1 MRVYLK
7 ASDLES
13 STGKQLLD
21 LSVRIAMDGKL
32 DLDEIKALRAW
43 LRANESNTEIAA
55 IGYLHDIMK
64 RVAADGVID
73 RDELI
78 ELHLAVERVV
88 PPSHRPPIVEAR
100 KKRDAVRRERLKEAR
115 RVEREK
121 EKEDRKRLRE
131 EEFARAMRLRHSF
144 AKVAGVTFPNDDGSE
159 RQAIIRRCKSGE
171 RLILR
176 HEPDNE
182 YSEFAIQVLRENGE
196 QLGHAPEYLAE
207 RICQEFESGYQAVG
221 FLKSVTGGTPDK
233 PTCGVNFL
241 TVFMAA
247 DVGRD
252 ELQAYVAATFAADGM
267 QSPVAQMPTFAL
279 GSPRMLQPTKPW
291 WRFW

>member
-1 MRVYLK
+1 MRVSLTS
-7 ASDLES
+7 SDLES

-21 LSVRIAMDGKL
+21 LSVRITIDGKL

-43 LRANESNTEIAA
+43 LRDNEAHAEIAA
-55 IGYLHDIMK
+55 IGYLNDIMK
-64 RVAADGVID
+64 RVTADGVID
-73 RDELI
+73 RDELM
-78 ELHLAVERVV
+78 ELHLAVERIV
-88 PPSHRPPIVEAR
+88 PPSHRPPLIEAR
-100 KKRDAVRRERLKEAR
+100 KKRDAMRRERLKESR
-115 RVEREK
+115 RVDREK
-121 EKEDRKRLRE
+121 EKEERKRLRE
-131 EEFARAMRLRHSF
+131 EEIARTMRLRHSF

-176 HEPDNE
+176 HDPDNE

-207 RICQEFESGYQAVG
+207 RICQELESGYQAVG

-233 PTCGVNFL
+233 PTRGVNFL
-241 TVFMAA
+241 AVFLAA
-247 DVGRD
+247 DVGRE
-252 ELQAYVAATFAADGM
+252 ELQAYVTETFAADGM
-267 QSPVAQMPTFAL
+267 PYPVAQMPAL
-279 GSPRMLQPTKPW
+279 ALSSPPTLQPKKPW

>member
-13 STGKQLLD
+13 DAGKQLLD
-21 LSVRIAMDGKL
+21 LTVRIAMDGKL
-32 DLDEIKALRAW
+32 DLGEIKALRAW

-55 IGYLHDIMK
+55 VGYLHDIMK

-88 PPSHRPPIVEAR
+88 PPSHRPPIIEAR
-100 KKRDAVRRERLKEAR
+100 KKRDAVRRERMKEAR

-121 EKEDRKRLRE
+121 EKEERKRLRE
-131 EEFARAMRLRHSF
+131 EEVARAMRLRHSF

-207 RICQEFESGYQAVG
+207 RICQELESGYQAVG

-233 PTCGVNFL
+233 PTRGVNFL
-241 TVFMAA
+241 AVFLAA

-252 ELQAYVAATFAADGM
+252 ELQAYVAETFAADGM
-267 QSPVAQMPTFAL
+267 KSPVARMPAFAL
-279 GSPRMLQPTKPW
+279 NAPRTLQPAKPW

>member
-13 STGKQLLD
+13 EAGKQLLD
-21 LSVRIAMDGKL
+21 LAVRIAMDGKL

-43 LRANESNTEIAA
+43 LRANESNKEIAA
-55 IGYLHDIMK
+55 IGYLHDIMT
-64 RVAADGVID
+64 RVAGDGVID

-88 PPSHRPPIVEAR
+88 PPSHRAPIMEAR
-100 KKRDAVRRERLKEAR
+100 KKRDAVRRERMKEAR

-121 EKEDRKRLRE
+121 EKEERQRLRE
-131 EEFARAMRLRHSF
+131 EEVARAMRLRHSF

-171 RLILR
+171 RLKLL

-182 YSEFAIQVLRENGE
+182 YSEFAIQVVRENGE

-207 RICQEFESGYQAVG
+207 QICQELESGYQVVG
-221 FLKSVTGGTPDK
+221 VLKNVTGGTRDK
-233 PTCGVNFL
+233 PTRGVNFL

-247 DVGRD
+247 DVSRD
-252 ELQAYVAATFAADGM
+252 ELAAYVAETFAADGVY
-267 QSPVAQMPTFAL
+267 SPVAKTPEFAF
-279 GSPRMLQPTKPW
+279 SPPRTRQPTKPW
-291 WRFW
+291 WKIS

>member
-7 ASDLES
+7 PSDLQS
-13 STGKQLLD
+13 DAGKQLLD
-21 LSVRIAMDGKL
+21 LTVGMAMDGKL

-78 ELHLAVERVV
+78 ELHLAVERVI
-88 PPSHRPPIVEAR
+88 PPSHRPPIIEAR

-121 EKEDRKRLRE
+121 EKEERKRFRE
-131 EEFARAMRLRHSF
+131 EEIARAMRLRHSF
-144 AKVAGVTFPNDDGSE
+144 AKVAGVTFPNGDGSE
-159 RQAIIRRCKSGE
+159 RQVIIRRCKSGE

-207 RICQEFESGYQAVG
+207 RICQELESGYQAVG
-221 FLKSVTGGTPDK
+221 FLKSVTGGTRDK
-233 PTCGVNFL
+233 PTRGVNFL
-241 TVFMAA
+241 AVFMAA
-247 DVGRD
+247 DVSGD
-252 ELQAYVAATFAADGM
+252 DLQAYVAETFAADSI
-267 QSPVAQMPTFAL
+267 QSPGAKMPEFAVSASRAL
-279 GSPRMLQPTKPW
+279 EPTKPW

>member
-7 ASDLES
+7 ASDLLS
-13 STGKQLLD
+13 SAGKQLLD
-21 LSVRIAMDGKL
+21 LAVRIAMDGKL

-43 LRANESNTEIAA
+43 LRANESNTDIAA

-88 PPSHRPPIVEAR
+88 PQSHRSPIVEAR

-131 EEFARAMRLRHSF
+131 EEVARAMRLRHSF

-171 RLILR
+171 PLILR

-182 YSEFAIQVLRENGE
+182 YSEFAIQVLRENGQ

-207 RICQEFESGYQAVG
+207 RICQELESGYQAVG
-221 FLKSVTGGTPDK
+221 FLKNVTGGTPDK
-233 PTCGVNFL
+233 PTRGVNFL
-241 TVFMAA
+241 AVFMAP

-252 ELQAYVAATFAADGM
+252 ELQAYVADTFAADGM
-267 QSPVAQMPTFAL
+267 SFPVATMPAFTFS
-279 GSPRMLQPTKPW
+279 SPRSLQPTKPW
-291 WRFW
+291 WKFW

>member
-13 STGKQLLD
+13 DPGKQLLD
-21 LSVRIAMDGKL
+21 LTVRIAMDGKL
-32 DLDEIKALRAW
+32 DLEEITALRAW

-88 PPSHRPPIVEAR
+88 PPSHRPPITEAR
-100 KKRDAVRRERLKEAR
+100 KKRDAVRRERLKETR

-121 EKEDRKRLRE
+121 EKEERKRLRE
-131 EEFARAMRLRHSF
+131 EEVARAMRLRHSF

-159 RQAIIRRCKSGE
+159 RQSIIRRCQPGE

-207 RICQEFESGYQAVG
+207 RICQELESGYQAIG
-221 FLKSVTGGTPDK
+221 FLKSVTGGTRDM
-233 PTCGVNFL
+233 PTRGVNFL
-241 TVFMAA
+241 AVFMAA
-247 DVGRD
+247 DVTRD
-252 ELQAYVAATFAADGM
+252 ELQAYVAETFAADGI
-267 QSPVAQMPTFAL
+267 QSLAAKMPEFAL
-279 GSPRMLQPTKPW
+279 GPPRALQPTKPW